1 MYDIFYVSKDAGNDA
16 DWNEIKSQYPLA
28 QRLQHV
34 KSYRDISSRAF
45 TKMFWV
51 IWDDLKL
58 NKSFDPLEYRA
69 TKWDDMYVHVFK
81 NGQMFDGV
89 CLFPK
94 LLNVS
99 DREFEYRYFISKKE
113 IDIEL
118 SRPKRYNIYRPNT
131 YEEYESITDDI
142 YWLVWPEIEIIDE
155 SIFDYTGYD
164 RKENHIF
171 KNLCNDQIS
180 YVGGILLNS
189 KHKKLSKR
197 EFENKYAVDKKEHDK
212 IASRYRYPRYHI
224 KSYKEYQEILEK
236 ENQKMFWCQWPN
248 TEVLDET
255 VFDLYFDPSDGQY
268 DYDRNENH
276 VFKNLCNGSE
286 YYLSGLTLFSKSK
299 IISKKEFDR
308 QYLMDKK
315 EHDKIATCYRY
326 NRYVINTY
334 EDYEKI
340 IKTETQPL
348 FWGIWPEIEVTDNS
362 VFDLYFDPNNGKYDH
377 DRNENHVFK
386 NLFNDKEIFINGVTL
401 FSKEKMISHR
411 EFIHRFLIEKKEH
424 NRTVSKHKLYDVV
437 FISYNESNADSN
449 YKKLLDK
456 CPRAKRIHGVKGIHQ
471 AHIKA
476 AELCNTDMF
485 WVVDGD
491 AIIEDDFDFNLVMS
505 SYDIDCVHVWK
516 SRNPVNNLEYGNGG
530 IKLLPRQMVVDMNVD
545 TSDMTTSISKKF
557 KAVDKVSNI
566 NSFNTDEFS
575 TWRSA
580 FRECCKLAS
589 RVIERQDEEE
599 TTLRLQTWCS
609 KGEDKPFGKYAM
621 LGAKS
626 GKLYG
631 ELNKNNPTA
640 LAMINN
646 FDWLKEQFDARQD

>member
-1 MYDIFYVSKDAGNDA
+1 MNQVLQTKTQEHLDAVADTEDALELKNSRIEIYSQSIIDLNNAINKFGEAEKSGQSNVLPGIAKDIENIG
-16 DWNEIKSQYPLA
+16 IKIQKSNPALKEFMTTLSSDFATTAKQSSQVA
-28 QRLQHV
+28 
-34 KSYRDISSRAF
+34 A
-45 TKMFWV
+45 
-51 IWDDLKL
+51 
-58 NKSFDPLEYRA
+58 RA
-69 TKWDDMYVHVFK
+69 T
-81 NGQMFDGV
+81 
-89 CLFPK
+89 
-94 LLNVS
+94 
-99 DREFEYRYFISKKE
+99 
-113 IDIEL
+113 
-118 SRPKRYNIYRPNT
+118 
-131 YEEYESITDDI
+131 
-142 YWLVWPEIEIIDE
+142 
-155 SIFDYTGYD
+155 
-164 RKENHIF
+164 
-171 KNLCNDQIS
+171 
-180 YVGGILLNS
+180 
-189 KHKKLSKR
+189 
-197 EFENKYAVDKKEHDK
+197 
-212 IASRYRYPRYHI
+212 
-224 KSYKEYQEILEK
+224 
-236 ENQKMFWCQWPN
+236 
-248 TEVLDET
+248 
-255 VFDLYFDPSDGQY
+255 
-268 DYDRNENH
+268 
-276 VFKNLCNGSE
+276 
-286 YYLSGLTLFSKSK
+286 
-299 IISKKEFDR
+299 
-308 QYLMDKK
+308 
-315 EHDKIATCYRY
+315 
-326 NRYVINTY
+326 

-424 NRTVSKHKLYDVV
+424 NRTVSKHKPYDVV

-456 CPRAKRIHGVKGIHQ
+456 CPRANRVHGVKGIHQ

-476 AELCNTDMF
+476 AKLCNTDMF

-491 AIIEDDFDFNLVMS
+491 AIIEDGFNFNLVMS

-516 SRNPVNNLEYGNGG
+516 SRNPVNDLEYGNGG

-631 ELNKNNPTA
+631 ELNKNNSTA